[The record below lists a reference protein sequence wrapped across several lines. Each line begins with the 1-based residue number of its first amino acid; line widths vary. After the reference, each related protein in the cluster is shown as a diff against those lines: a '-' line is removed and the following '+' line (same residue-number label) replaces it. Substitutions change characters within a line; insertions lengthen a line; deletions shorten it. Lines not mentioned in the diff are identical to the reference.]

1 MLNWLGSYAVSSI
14 GKKVTMALSG
24 LALVGFL
31 VTHLSGNLL
40 LYKGDDGR
48 AFELYAQK
56 LHDLGPLLLVAEFG
70 LIALFGAHIFL
81 AARTTLENRR
91 ARTSRYAVAT
101 NHGER
106 TFASSS
112 MPITGLVIL
121 LFLIV
126 HLINFRFD
134 SAFKDKFAHGEGAVE
149 GVGSANM
156 VWSQLAGPVEA
167 LLYLVG
173 VIALTIHLVHA
184 IPSALQTLGVSH
196 PHLNPW
202 LRKLGIGLALLLG
215 LGFASLPV
223 AALVR

>member
-1 MLNWLGSYAVSSI
+1 MLNWLGSYAASSI

-31 VTHLSGNLL
+31 IAHLTGNLL
-40 LYKGDDGR
+40 LYKADEGR

-70 LIALFGAHIFL
+70 LIALFGTHIFL

-106 TFASSS
+106 NLASSS

-121 LFLIV
+121 LFLIL
-126 HLINFRFD
+126 HLLDFRFD
-134 SAFKDKFAHGEGAVE
+134 STFKDKFLHGEEALE
-149 GVGSANM
+149 GVGAANI
-156 VWSQLAGPVEA
+156 VWAELAGPVEA

-173 VIALTIHLVHA
+173 VIALTIHLIHA
-184 IPSALQTLGVSH
+184 IPSALQTLGVNH

-202 LRKLGIGLALLLG
+202 LRKLGMGLAVVLG

-223 AALVR
+223 AALIR